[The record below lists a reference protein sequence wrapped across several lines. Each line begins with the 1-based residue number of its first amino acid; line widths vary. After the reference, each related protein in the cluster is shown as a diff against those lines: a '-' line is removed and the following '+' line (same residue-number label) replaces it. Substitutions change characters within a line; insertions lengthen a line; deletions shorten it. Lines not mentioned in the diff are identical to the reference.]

1 MHIEIPARRRT
12 LLSLTPLIDVVFI
25 LLVFFMLVSS
35 FVQWRAISVDVPAE
49 GDGTASD
56 EPVWVLAVYPDG
68 KLELNGV
75 AAARAQA
82 LAQVTEGAAT
92 IPERTLLLQPR
103 GEVALQTLV
112 GLLEDLSAAGA
123 RNVQLARDR

>member
-1 MHIEIPARRRT
+1 MHIETPVRRRT

-49 GDGTASD
+49 GGGAASD
-56 EPVWVLAVYPDG
+56 EPVWVLTVYPDG
-68 KLELNGV
+68 NLALNGV
-75 AAARAQA
+75 ATARAQA
-82 LAQVTEGAAT
+82 LTQVAEDAAS
-92 IPERTLLLQPR
+92 PERTLLLQPR